1 MELLLITT
9 SRLKIV
15 MTSADMQKYDITCEN
30 LDYDE
35 RGTKNAIRNILDE
48 AKHKVGFDA
57 KGNRVFVQVFP
68 SKDGGCEMYV
78 TKTGMEHKN
87 SLPVP
92 RRGNGKEQSGVFC
105 FASMDLLLAACKQL
119 CKDNSIYESAAYVQQ
134 APEQYYL
141 WLLGAERDVLGR
153 SCFSLSV
160 ANEYGKPMQ
169 HPLAKAYLK
178 EHCACICTEDAV
190 HILGSLS

>member
-15 MTSADMQKYDITCEN
+15 MTSADMEKYEITCDN

-35 RGTKNAIRNILDE
+35 KGTKNAIRNILDE

-57 KGNRVFVQVFP
+57 KGTKVFVQVFP
-68 SKDGGCEMYV
+68 SKGGGCEMYV

-92 RRGNGKEQSGVFC
+92 RRGSGKEESAVFC
-105 FASMDLLLAACKQL
+105 FASMERLLAACKQL
-119 CKDNSIYESAAYVQQ
+119 QSDGNLYESEKQDLPSTSRS
-134 APEQYYL
+134 APNSQ
-141 WLLGAERDVLGR
+141 R
-153 SCFSLSV
+153 
-160 ANEYGKPMQ
+160 
-169 HPLAKAYLK
+169 
-178 EHCACICTEDAV
+178 
-190 HILGSLS
+190 